1 MILGVTS
8 SDTKIAFTDR
18 ENIYKGRIDLRRGVI
33 EGRISVHSES
43 VHRHR
48 SI

>member
-8 SDTKIAFTDR
+8 LDTGIAFTDR
-18 ENIYKGRIDLRRGVI
+18 ENIYKGSIDLRRGVI
-33 EGRISVHSES
+33 ERRISVHSQR